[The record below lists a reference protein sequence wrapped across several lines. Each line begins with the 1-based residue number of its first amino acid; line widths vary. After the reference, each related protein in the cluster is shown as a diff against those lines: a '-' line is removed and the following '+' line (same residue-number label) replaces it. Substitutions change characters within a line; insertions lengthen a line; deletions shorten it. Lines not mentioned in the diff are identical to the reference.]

1 MASSPYT
8 PSPARSPP
16 RAARNSS
23 HSSAGDIEDEFDRL
37 IGSLG
42 RLEKPSRDSDDWLAS
57 AANDW
62 IDQVEAAGEE
72 DYLDEYDRE
81 PSPLS
86 SEDWLDDYDE
96 PLPPLDGILVA
107 RALLQWITATNDRR
121 RSIAMRGRLEAA
133 LLRIVRSA
141 TFALCDALHAWRE
154 HQRFA
159 ELLRLGTYVG
169 ARRAFQHALGQ
180 WQECSSEWSREDS
193 RWAGANATHRASC
206 LNRAIRAWSEHARCL
221 RVTAIHDQRSRARR
235 GQRAMRVWLALTR
248 AVERERC
255 NCAHL
260 HRRRRYRAFCHWSTI
275 ASIISADRD
284 HTEVA
289 TRHAARRRHTLL
301 ISALERWCAALQSL
315 ALRQQESAVKVVLR
329 RAIMRWR
336 ASTALWIDGGSCIVI
351 GHDGTPI
358 SCAAVWID
366 RTRLTSSP
374 PSPSAARN
382 SQQSSASTP
391 PSRARRSQQPLPST
405 PPTSSSLRRLS
416 ISRAQSLLSASRAEA
431 QLSQSACRKA
441 FNAWV
446 GRCKLLHST
455 SWARWAADTL
465 RFGRSCTHAMRVW
478 ALRAKAYNHQ
488 RMELLG
494 ADEHRA
500 CVMMRAFTYRM
511 RSLRAASVHTR
522 LDLSSAHEHWSYQ
535 EMSKVINHLS
545 MRVAAVK
552 AAEAEALRRT
562 EEARSRRQS
571 EVEAAAVAAA
581 AVEEEEESD
590 DEEEEE
596 EATSKVEE
604 STGATPTTHL
614 SMRASAQSPGPNS
627 SPAPQAPLEQP
638 VEEEKEVPMADAEE
652 EEEEAVL
659 TKLDDGSDGWPA
671 FSSAAL
677 YSLGEAEGEAAEV
690 DEAGMRVEEL
700 PRPTLGAPG
709 WVDMIR
715 W

>member
-1 MASSPYT
+1 MRRAILGWTGQWRHHHEPHAIRAT
-8 PSPARSPP
+8 AAPATF
-16 RAARNSS
+16 
-23 HSSAGDIEDEFDRL
+23 DEFDRL

-301 ISALERWCAALQSL
+301 VAALERWCAALQSR

-336 ASTALWIDGGSCIVI
+336 ASTAPD
-351 GHDGTPI
+351 
-358 SCAAVWID
+358 
-366 RTRLTSSP
+366 
-374 PSPSAARN
+374 
-382 SQQSSASTP
+382 
-391 PSRARRSQQPLPST
+391 
-405 PPTSSSLRRLS
+405 
-416 ISRAQSLLSASRAEA
+416 
-431 QLSQSACRKA
+431 
-441 FNAWV
+441 
-446 GRCKLLHST
+446 
-455 SWARWAADTL
+455 
-465 RFGRSCTHAMRVW
+465 
-478 ALRAKAYNHQ
+478 
-488 RMELLG
+488 
-494 ADEHRA
+494 
-500 CVMMRAFTYRM
+500 
-511 RSLRAASVHTR
+511 
-522 LDLSSAHEHWSYQ
+522 
-535 EMSKVINHLS
+535 
-545 MRVAAVK
+545 
-552 AAEAEALRRT
+552 
-562 EEARSRRQS
+562 
-571 EVEAAAVAAA
+571 
-581 AVEEEEESD
+581 
-590 DEEEEE
+590 
-596 EATSKVEE
+596 
-604 STGATPTTHL
+604 
-614 SMRASAQSPGPNS
+614 
-627 SPAPQAPLEQP
+627 
-638 VEEEKEVPMADAEE
+638 
-652 EEEEAVL
+652 
-659 TKLDDGSDGWPA
+659 
-671 FSSAAL
+671 
-677 YSLGEAEGEAAEV
+677 
-690 DEAGMRVEEL
+690 
-700 PRPTLGAPG
+700 
-709 WVDMIR
+709 
-715 W
+715 